1 MVPAP
6 FICELLAPSAGG
18 SRKQAFPSNLEK
30 AVRVNI
36 ASVCA
41 VLDSEEER
49 PWQWHIK
56 TLHASNVLLPLLQ
69 PGRENSAFLGLM

>member
-1 MVPAP
+1 MPPGSSEDLAQCSSPGPAVVPAP

-49 PWQWHIK
+49 PWQW
-56 TLHASNVLLPLLQ
+56 
-69 PGRENSAFLGLM
+69 

>member
-49 PWQWHIK
+49 PWQW
-56 TLHASNVLLPLLQ
+56 
-69 PGRENSAFLGLM
+69 